1 MNDIRYNEEWLPMDQ
16 SQNSESRA
24 AEVMRYQNIIDGCK
38 SEMCLQLMCSP
49 PLICV
54 DLWRYAE
61 CRFVFLILFLIQY
74 NSKIHLLN
82 YCMNGLA
89 PGYLFKISYYEFL
102 TNVLAFALIV
112 KWTELFIVLHTF
124 PAVVHY

>member
-1 MNDIRYNEEWLPMDQ
+1 MYCEHICVVNSKQYAFSGCMNDIRYNEEWLPMDQ

-24 AEVMRYQNIIDGCK
+24 AEVMRYQYIIDGCK

-61 CRFVFLILFLIQY
+61 CRFDFL
-74 NSKIHLLN
+74 
-82 YCMNGLA
+82 
-89 PGYLFKISYYEFL
+89 
-102 TNVLAFALIV
+102 
-112 KWTELFIVLHTF
+112 
-124 PAVVHY
+124 